1 MYDRPLERV
10 FEMYSFQ
17 RFIFWKKVTML
28 YKSDFREG
36 RAMKVTSYSAGGV
49 ASGSMQGSISTDSA
63 KRYGGIPKKDN
74 QNKVKKKNVNYNPR
88 EIRSALTRA
97 KRSQS
102 AGQVLAQAK
111 GKLANLLKAKGTG
124 QFKESE
130 LAAAII
136 HAKRMVRCA
145 QMKTQNL
152 KQEEQLQKRHA
163 AEAKAEEQQQKND
176 IKLRVK
182 RKEQNLKQKA
192 RNEKSQKVQK
202 QKRQQMELMQ
212 RRRMHR
218 NIEHGK
224 MEEADL
230 EYKKNMSNADNSDGT
245 EFERAYIPMDGV
257 EVQLSEDG
265 IELTEAQIEAQI
277 EQQVQ
282 MMIAAELAGG
292 GMPDLSAPAAE
303 LGGADLGGGD
313 IPAADIAVG

>member
-1 MYDRPLERV
+1 MYQRPLERV

-74 QNKVKKKNVNYNPR
+74 KNKVKKKNVNYNPR

-145 QMKTQNL
+145 QMKTQN
-152 KQEEQLQKRHA
+152 
-163 AEAKAEEQQQKND
+163 
-176 IKLRVK
+176 
-182 RKEQNLKQKA
+182 
-192 RNEKSQKVQK
+192 
-202 QKRQQMELMQ
+202 
-212 RRRMHR
+212 
-218 NIEHGK
+218 
-224 MEEADL
+224 
-230 EYKKNMSNADNSDGT
+230 
-245 EFERAYIPMDGV
+245 
-257 EVQLSEDG
+257 
-265 IELTEAQIEAQI
+265 
-277 EQQVQ
+277 
-282 MMIAAELAGG
+282 
-292 GMPDLSAPAAE
+292 
-303 LGGADLGGGD
+303 
-313 IPAADIAVG
+313 